1 MVYKNFKLNVLF
13 KIVLLSVLIF
23 VFIFLLTNTKFY
35 TTSIFVA
42 LLIILQIYLIFQYVS
57 KTNKFLTD
65 FLEAIKYS
73 DFTRSFRIE
82 GLGSS
87 FDNMKDV
94 FNRVIKE
101 FQKIRNEKEEQ
112 FYFLQNVIQHIEI
125 SMLAYRKN
133 GEVEMFNNAT
143 KKLFRK
149 TGLKNIRDLSDQSQE
164 LVDKLLNLEPGQ
176 RLLIKMHDNN
186 EELQLII
193 FGKEFK
199 IKDQLII
206 LVSIQNIHKELEEK
220 ELDSWQNLIRVLTH
234 EIMNSITPIVSLTA
248 TANTII
254 SDTKNENLNSTDEL
268 LKENLDDIQAA
279 MQTINKRS
287 TGLMHFVETYRSLT
301 RIPKPDFKI
310 FSIKK
315 FLENIYS
322 LLEKDLI
329 KKNIQ
334 FSLKVFPEDLELVAD
349 DQLMEQV
356 IINLIKNSSEAL
368 QNTENPKIEIEVK
381 LSDRGRLVIYIID
394 NGEGILENVVDKIFI
409 PFFTTKQD
417 GSGIGLSLSRQI
429 LKLHGGSISVNSSPN
444 KGTTMI
450 LRF

>member
-1 MVYKNFKLNVLF
+1 
-13 KIVLLSVLIF
+13 
-23 VFIFLLTNTKFY
+23 
-35 TTSIFVA
+35 
-42 LLIILQIYLIFQYVS
+42 
-57 KTNKFLTD
+57 
-65 FLEAIKYS
+65 
-73 DFTRSFRIE
+73 
-82 GLGSS
+82 
-87 FDNMKDV
+87 MKDV

-125 SMLAYRKN
+125 SMIAYRKN

-143 KKLFRK
+143 KRLFRK
-149 TGLKNIRDLSDQSQE
+149 TGLKNIRDLSDQSKE
-164 LVDKLLNLEPGQ
+164 LVDALLNLTSGQ
-176 RLLIKMHDNN
+176 RLLIKMNDNN
-186 EELQLII
+186 EVLQLII

-220 ELDSWQNLIRVLTH
+220 EIESWQNLIRVLTH

-254 SDTKNENLNSTDEL
+254 NETREKDLEKSDILSENLE
-268 LKENLDDIQAA
+268 DIQSA

-310 FSIKK
+310 FYIKE
-315 FLENIYS
+315 FLDNIYS
-322 LLEKDLI
+322 LLERDLERQ
-329 KKNIQ
+329 NIQ
-334 FSLKVFPEDLELVAD
+334 FVLKVFPEDLELVAD

-356 IINLIKNSSEAL
+356 LINLIKNSCEAL
-368 QNTENPKIEIEVK
+368 QNVENPKIEIDVK
-381 LSDRGRLVIYIID
+381 LSDRGRLVVEVSD
-394 NGEGILENVVDKIFI
+394 NGDGILENVVDKIFI
-409 PFFTTKQD
+409 PFFTTKSE

-429 LKLHGGSISVNSSPN
+429 LKLHGGTISVNSQPN
-444 KGTTMI
+444 EGTTMI

>member
-1 MVYKNFKLNVLF
+1 MVYKNFKLNVFL
-13 KIVLLSVLIF
+13 KILILSILIF
-23 VFIFLLTNTKFY
+23 VFIYLLSNTKFY
-35 TTSIFVA
+35 TTSLFVG
-42 LLIILQIYLIFQYVS
+42 LLIILQVYLIFQFVT

-125 SMLAYRKN
+125 SMIAYRKN

-143 KKLFRK
+143 KRLFRK
-149 TGLKNIRDLSDQSQE
+149 TGLKNIRDLSDQSKE
-164 LVDKLLNLEPGQ
+164 LVDALLNLTSGQ
-176 RLLIKMHDNN
+176 RLLIKMNDNN
-186 EELQLII
+186 EVLQLII

-220 ELDSWQNLIRVLTH
+220 EIESWQNLIRVLTH

-254 SDTKNENLNSTDEL
+254 NETREKDLEKSDILSENLE
-268 LKENLDDIQAA
+268 DIQSA

-310 FSIKK
+310 FYIKE
-315 FLENIYS
+315 FLDNIYS
-322 LLEKDLI
+322 LLERDLERQ
-329 KKNIQ
+329 NIQ
-334 FSLKVFPEDLELVAD
+334 FVLKVFPEDLELVAD

-356 IINLIKNSSEAL
+356 LINLIKNSCEAL
-368 QNTENPKIEIEVK
+368 QNVENPKIEIDVK
-381 LSDRGRLVIYIID
+381 LSDRGRLVVEVSD
-394 NGEGILENVVDKIFI
+394 NGDGILENVVDKIFI
-409 PFFTTKQD
+409 PFFTTKSE

-429 LKLHGGSISVNSSPN
+429 LKLHGGTISVNSQPN
-444 KGTTMI
+444 EGTTMI